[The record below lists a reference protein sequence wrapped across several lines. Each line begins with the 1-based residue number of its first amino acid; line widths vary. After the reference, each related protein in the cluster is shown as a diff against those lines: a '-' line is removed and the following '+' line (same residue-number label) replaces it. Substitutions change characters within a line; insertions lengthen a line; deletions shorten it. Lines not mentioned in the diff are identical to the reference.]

1 MTGLSIHRY
10 VLLDE
15 VAQQNHQPS
24 ASLHWQLRPPDVHLL
39 LCHLA
44 SPPIE
49 PVESTR
55 YGPDEVSTEPLL
67 QRFPSNVLSIG
78 LKSGEYGGRNR
89 RLAPRRSMASRTPL
103 TLWLPR
109 LSATTMSP

>member
-1 MTGLSIHRY
+1 MNGLSVHRY

-24 ASLHWQLRPPDVHLL
+24 ASLHRQLPPPDVHLL

-78 LKSGEYGGRNR
+78 LKSGEYLGSRNSLPPAAR
-89 RLAPRRSMASRTPL
+89 MAWRMAGPL
-103 TLWLPR
+103 
-109 LSATTMSP
+109 